1 MDFGIENTSFEGED
15 YTVTPSFLIRRLHQ
29 IQQSLFCE
37 EADKFDITL
46 VQMNVLSAIARQTGR
61 DQSSIAEEIGSDKAT
76 LASILTRLEAAAL
89 IRRTISKTDQRQK
102 LLYLTAK
109 GKRLV
114 EKMQG
119 PFLRANARTLEPLAP
134 SQRELFLSLL
144 SVLVNG
150 GNENARTRLRLP
162 SDAINA

>member
-1 MDFGIENTSFEGED
+1 MDVGIDNMNSETEACAMM
-15 YTVTPSFLIRRLHQ
+15 PSLLIRRLHQ
-29 IQQSLFCE
+29 IQHALFCE
-37 EADKFDITL
+37 EADKFDVTL

-61 DQSSIAEEIGSDKAT
+61 DQSSIAEEVGADKAT
-76 LASILTRLEAAAL
+76 LASVLTRLEASSL

-114 EKMQG
+114 DKMQE
-119 PFLRANARTLEPLAP
+119 PLLRANERTLEPLAP
-134 SQRELFLSLL
+134 SQRAQFLSLL
-144 SVLVNG
+144 FALVNG

-162 SDAINA
+162 VNI